1 MIVST
6 LPLDAVASKQMT
18 PSVKA
23 PAKALAIGPQLPYD
37 GSMSD
42 TIVTKNDQQ
51 SRYEAHIDGE
61 FAGFADF
68 RRDGDIVVMPH
79 TEVFDAFGGKG
90 VGSALARS
98 ALDDIASQNLT
109 VRPDC
114 TFIRGWLDKHPDHP
128 VNVI

>member
-1 MIVST
+1 
-6 LPLDAVASKQMT
+6 
-18 PSVKA
+18 
-23 PAKALAIGPQLPYD
+23 
-37 GSMSD
+37 MSD
-42 TIVTKNDQQ
+42 VIVTKNDQQ
-51 SRYEAHIDGE
+51 SRYESHINGE
-61 FAGFADF
+61 LAGFAEF
-68 RRDGDIVVMPH
+68 RREGDVVVMPH

-98 ALDDIASQNLT
+98 ALDDIASQNLA

>member
-23 PAKALAIGPQLPYD
+23 PAKALAIGPQLPDD

-90 VGSALARS
+90 VGLSL
-98 ALDDIASQNLT
+98 IH
-109 VRPDC
+109 
-114 TFIRGWLDKHPDHP
+114 I
-128 VNVI
+128 

>member
-1 MIVST
+1 
-6 LPLDAVASKQMT
+6 MT

-23 PAKALAIGPQLPYD
+23 PAKALAIGPQLPDD

-42 TIVTKNDQQ
+42 VIVTKNDQQ
-51 SRYEAHIDGE
+51 SRYESHINGE
-61 FAGFADF
+61 L
-68 RRDGDIVVMPH
+68 
-79 TEVFDAFGGKG
+79 GGKG